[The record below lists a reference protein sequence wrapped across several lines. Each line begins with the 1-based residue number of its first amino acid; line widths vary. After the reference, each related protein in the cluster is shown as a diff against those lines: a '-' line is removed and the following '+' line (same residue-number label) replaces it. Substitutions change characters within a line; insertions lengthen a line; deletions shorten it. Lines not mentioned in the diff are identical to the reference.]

1 MMNENKQRVTSST
14 GQAPLNTGTWV
25 RVLRAHLKQTQI
37 YYSVGLHLEL
47 EMRSWCPPSSAAQ
60 ESFSDVIKSDAD
72 LLPSTVNI
80 NSKHTK
86 SCLLFSMI
94 HINRKLLQTCNF
106 FSELL
111 LNSASWQPPDFCAAV
126 MGDGHIR
133 CAYRSPPCRG
143 VCSDVRTELTASG
156 GQRSQSEIKWQET
169 WADIIAMRETS
180 VISERI
186 H

>member
-1 MMNENKQRVTSST
+1 MRKMNENKQRVTSST
-14 GQAPLNTGTWV
+14 GQAPWTQTWV
-25 RVLRAHLKQTQI
+25 RVVRANLKQTQI

-47 EMRSWCPPSSAAQ
+47 EMSSWCPPSSAAQ
-60 ESFSDVIKSDAD
+60 GSFSDIIKSDAG

-94 HINRKLLQTCNF
+94 HIERKLLQTCSF

-111 LNSASWQPPDFCAAV
+111 LNSSSWQLPDFCAAV

-133 CAYRSPPCRG
+133 CACRSPPCRG
-143 VCSDVRTELTASG
+143 VCWDVRTGLTASG
-156 GQRSQSEIKWQET
+156 GQRSQREKKWQET
-169 WADIIAMRETS
+169 WVDITAMRET
-180 VISERI
+180 
-186 H
+186 